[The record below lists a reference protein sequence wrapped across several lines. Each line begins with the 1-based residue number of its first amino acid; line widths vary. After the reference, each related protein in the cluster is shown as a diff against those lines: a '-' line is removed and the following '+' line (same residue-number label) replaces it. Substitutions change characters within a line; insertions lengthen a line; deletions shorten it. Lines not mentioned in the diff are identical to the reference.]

1 MAGLH
6 AAFLFNANYLG
17 GIIVTFTLTFIYAA
31 TLLAAWMTGVT
42 VRFAR
47 TEKSNYGAYIISLS
61 IVIVIL
67 VFFAIANID
76 DLWIKYSIYI
86 TFSMLLYLTAYF
98 HLRKNVE
105 QLLEMAFEPLNYVTT
120 LKINRKVSASGSV
133 PMFLQKEL
141 RMCFRSKRIRLLFFI
156 VPIYAVA
163 VSIGLFLKGN
173 IQGFIFMPYLVTTA
187 LAMNYN
193 EYWERYW
200 AWDRQSHGLIF
211 SVPAGK
217 WQYFMQKISCLFLFG
232 ATVLPVHILFF
243 WDNVFV
249 GVIGG
254 LLLLSAVSIFTS
266 YDSMSNP
273 NLNAD
278 LNDSIWKSQLGIY
291 LDESFMFDYYSVFEH
306 FEFMISAWKVDGADF
321 KHRLNKYEPVFSLE
335 QYYGHRISTLSSGNK
350 KKTGLMET
358 LLVNPKVLIWDE
370 PFSGLD
376 PGSQERLKQ
385 LINEHKRDQRAT
397 FVISSHDLNHIAEIC
412 DEVVILDGGRIV
424 DRMNENITYDKLKN
438 KFIESTLVV
447 QQADC
452 SPSH

>member
-1 MAGLH
+1 MKLKFTLIIVTVFAALYVVPLVLILNIFNEKIASIPNILIEGAALFGILGIYFAAHFFMPKIPDIKPLLLLPNTRSIKLWKVLALLFTDISKWYPFLLVMAGLH

-42 VRFAR
+42 IRFAR

-76 DLWIKYSIYI
+76 DLWIKYSIYL

-120 LKINRKVSASGSV
+120 LKINHKVSASGSV

-217 WQYFMQKISCLFLFG
+217 RQYFMQKISCLFLFG

-249 GVIGG
+249 GVTGG

-278 LNDSIWKSQLGIY
+278 LNDSIWTKVRFNIR
-291 LDESFMFDYYSVFEH
+291 
-306 FEFMISAWKVDGADF
+306 FMISLIGMAAANWYLFFRNEVLLWKLLYVLVVVVLIITAV
-321 KHRLNKYEPVFSLE
+321 KRLNKSLQLKE
-335 QYYGHRISTLSSGNK
+335 W
-350 KKTGLMET
+350 GLLT
-358 LLVNPKVLIWDE
+358 
-370 PFSGLD
+370 
-376 PGSQERLKQ
+376 
-385 LINEHKRDQRAT
+385 
-397 FVISSHDLNHIAEIC
+397 
-412 DEVVILDGGRIV
+412 
-424 DRMNENITYDKLKN
+424 
-438 KFIESTLVV
+438 
-447 QQADC
+447 
-452 SPSH
+452 